1 MCGLIGKISTT
12 SGQGDA
18 FIEILRGGT
27 MSMRG
32 CLRYI
37 IAKDTADPDGLL
49 VTEVWDSADSHRA
62 SLKLTAVQAA
72 IARGRQLIA
81 GVSNRVETTPVGG
94 VGLG

>member
-1 MCGLIGKISTT
+1 MYGLIGKISTT
-12 SGQGDA
+12 PGQRYA

-27 MSMRG
+27 TSMRG
-32 CLRYI
+32 CLSFI

-62 SLKLTAVQAA
+62 SRKLPAVKAA